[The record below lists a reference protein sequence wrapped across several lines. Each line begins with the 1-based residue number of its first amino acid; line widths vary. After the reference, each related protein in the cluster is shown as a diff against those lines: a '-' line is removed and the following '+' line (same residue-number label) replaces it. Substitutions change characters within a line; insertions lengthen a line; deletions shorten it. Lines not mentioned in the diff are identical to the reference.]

1 MSQITELLSQ
11 ERYQE
16 LWQLCCGFLDLNI
29 DQFMQIQEQ
38 LLLEQL
44 TSLQN
49 CKMGRKLLRGNMPA
63 TVAEFREQVPLTT
76 YPDYCPEL
84 LQKNEDGLPAKPIT
98 WVQTSGRSGEY
109 ACKWVPVSQRFWDE
123 AGLDFCAIAMLGAC
137 SGKDKVAIKNGLRLL
152 YAAALTPCLTGN
164 IAKKLRDDVGFAFL
178 PSLDEITEMSFEER
192 VEKGFN
198 LALAGGMD
206 GFFGLGGVLV
216 GIGEKIK
223 NGSGKLNLY
232 QLLKQPRVA
241 ARFARGL
248 IRAKK
253 QKRHILP
260 KDLWDLKV
268 IVSMGTDS
276 LVYQDRIKALWGR
289 APLNVYGNSETTVI
303 ATQTWDYHDMVFFP
317 NLNFL
322 EFIPTAERVKGQ
334 MNHFYQPKTVLLNEV
349 KEQEVYELVITSF
362 HGGIMV
368 RYRLGEL
375 VRITSLRNEKLG
387 INLPQM
393 VFEQRADDLIDL
405 GFMRLTERV
414 IWQALENAEVP
425 YHGWMAN
432 KEIAANPRLRLY
444 IEMQDGYGGSAK
456 ELAAAVYGEI
466 KKLDDGLYVYKD
478 LASLE
483 NLINFSPIEVTL
495 LEKGTFS
502 AYKEMMRQQGADL
515 TELRP
520 PHINPSE
527 EILAKLGIDSLV
539 SEHKAP
545 GEWQF
550 IPR

>member
-1 MSQITELLSQ
+1 MSQITELLTHA
-11 ERYQE
+11 RHQE
-16 LWQLCCGFLDLNI
+16 LWQLCCGFLDLNL
-29 DQFMQIQEQ
+29 DQFMLIQDE

-44 TSLQN
+44 TLLQK
-49 CKMGRKLLRGNMPA
+49 CKMGRKLLGGAMPR

-84 LQKNEDGLPAKPIT
+84 LEKSEDGLPAKPIT

-109 ACKWVPVSQRFWDE
+109 ACKWVPVSRRFWDE
-123 AGLDFCAIAMLGAC
+123 AALDFCAISIFGAC
-137 SGKDKVAIKNGLRLL
+137 SGKGEIAFKHGLQLL

-164 IAKKLRDDVGFAFL
+164 IAKKLQEDVGYRFL
-178 PSLDEITEMSFEER
+178 PSLDEIEQLSFEER
-192 VEKGFN
+192 VEKGFK

-223 NGSGKLNLY
+223 HGSGKLNIY

-241 ARFARGL
+241 VRFARGL
-248 IRAKK
+248 VKARKE
-253 QKRHILP
+253 KRHILP

-289 APLNVYGNSETTVI
+289 TPLNVYGNSESTVI
-303 ATQTWDYHDMVFFP
+303 ATQTWDYRDMVFFP

-322 EFIPTAERVKGQ
+322 EFIPAEECLKSQ
-334 MNHFYQPKTVLLNEV
+334 MNNFYQPKTVLLNEV
-349 KEQEVYELVITSF
+349 KEQEIYELVITSF

-375 VRITSLRNEKLG
+375 IRITGLRNTELG
-387 INLPQM
+387 IDIPQM
-393 VFEQRADDLIDL
+393 VFERRADDLIDL

-414 IWQALENAEVP
+414 IGQALENARVP
-425 YHGWMAN
+425 YHGWMAH
-432 KEIAANPRLRLY
+432 KEIAVNPRLRLY
-444 IEMQDGYGGSAK
+444 IEMQNNYTGSAK
-456 ELAAAVYGEI
+456 EIAGTVYEEI

-483 NLINFSPIEVTL
+483 TLIDFDPIEVTL
-495 LEKGTFS
+495 LEEGTFTS
-502 AYKEMMRQQGADL
+502 YKEFKRNQGADL
-515 TELRP
+515 TELKP

-527 EILAKLGIDSLV
+527 EILAQLGIDTV
-539 SEHKAP
+539 GIEDKVGSERRLAS
-545 GEWQF
+545 
-550 IPR
+550 R